1 MWRQLSDRS
10 TTTPPPGSTA
20 TPTSTP
26 LPSGPQC
33 TLITV
38 YKDGTALTSDQLAQ
52 LKADDVVT
60 IGIRGDHDIK
70 AHFRIN
76 GAEWTEITS
85 KNDQNEY
92 VSEEFTIPSDKA
104 TLTIEAEVF
113 GDGQWQ

>member
-1 MWRQLSDRS
+1 M
-10 TTTPPPGSTA
+10 
-20 TPTSTP
+20 
-26 LPSGPQC
+26 
-33 TLITV
+33 
-38 YKDGTALTSDQLAQ
+38 TSDQLAQ